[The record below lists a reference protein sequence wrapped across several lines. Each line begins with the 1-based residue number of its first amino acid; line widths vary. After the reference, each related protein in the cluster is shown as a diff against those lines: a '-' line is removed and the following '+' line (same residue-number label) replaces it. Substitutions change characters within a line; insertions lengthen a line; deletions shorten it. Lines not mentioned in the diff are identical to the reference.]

1 MKKVFKM
8 FLYTNYKKEEEW
20 LDLMSQKGW
29 NLSKKKFFIYYF
41 ENDNT
46 SYIYK
51 KCFLSI
57 RKEKEILKSLIM
69 DQEIKIEL
77 LCKDGHWYYFR
88 RKRELGNYELFSDY
102 NLEISFLT
110 ALSNYMIL
118 ILTLLMLFFEFTFG
132 IFQNGLRNMIYL
144 GIYIGI
150 SLIIC
155 VHFIPALKRLIY
167 LKKSKQ

>member
-1 MKKVFKM
+1 MCYGEKK
-8 FLYTNYKKEEEW
+8 
-20 LDLMSQKGW
+20 
-29 NLSKKKFFIYYF
+29 I
-41 ENDNT
+41 
-46 SYIYK
+46 
-51 KCFLSI
+51 
-57 RKEKEILKSLIM
+57 
-69 DQEIKIEL
+69 
-77 LCKDGHWYYFR
+77 DGHWYYFR
-88 RKRELGNYELFSDY
+88 RKRELGNYELFTDY

>member
-8 FLYTNYKKEEEW
+8 FLYTNYKKEEKW
-20 LDLMSQKGW
+20 LDLMSQNGW
-29 NLSKKKFFIYYF
+29 NLTKKKFFIYYF
-41 ENDNT
+41 EKDNT

-51 KCFLSI
+51 KCYLSI
-57 RKEKEILKSLIM
+57 RKEQELIKKMIM

-77 LCKDGHWYYFR
+77 LCGNGHWYYFR
-88 RKRELGNYELFSDY
+88 RKSELGNYELFNDS

-110 ALSNYMIL
+110 SLNNYMIL

-132 IFQNGLRNMIYL
+132 IFQNGLRNEIYL

-155 VHFIPALKRLIY
+155 VNFIPAIKRLMY
-167 LKKSKQ
+167 LKKKKQ